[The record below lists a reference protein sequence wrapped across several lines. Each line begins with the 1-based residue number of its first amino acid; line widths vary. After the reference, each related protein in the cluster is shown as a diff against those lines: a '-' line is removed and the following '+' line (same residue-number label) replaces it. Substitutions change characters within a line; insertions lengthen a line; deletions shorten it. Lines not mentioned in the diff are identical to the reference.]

1 MTTPDDTTPDDTTPD
16 DSTPAT
22 QADPQTHLD
31 TDPANAAPAPAPAT
45 EDDPAHDAGEDEG
58 WTSEGGATE
67 SGPATDT

>member
-1 MTTPDDTTPDDTTPD
+1 MTTPDDTTPE
-16 DSTPAT
+16 A

-31 TDPANAAPAPAPAT
+31 TDPANDPGAGLTGSGGDA
-45 EDDPAHDAGEDEG
+45 EDDPAHDTGEDEG

>member
-1 MTTPDDTTPDDTTPD
+1 MSTPDDTTPE
-16 DSTPAT
+16 T

-31 TDPANAAPAPAPAT
+31 TDPVNRPD
-45 EDDPAHDAGEDEG
+45 EVEDPAHDTGDDEG